1 MLYVKHKLII
11 LLAVALAAWSVVQAQ
26 DTEEARLRQA
36 LQAKLPKV
44 GIDSITR
51 TPFPGIYE
59 VVTGGEIVYTDAK
72 GEFMMGGTLYDLRNT
87 PIRNITQDTQ
97 QKIAA
102 KTITAAHDNAIK
114 QVRGNGKRVVYTFED
129 PNCGYCRE
137 LYKEL
142 AKMTD
147 VTVYTFLLPILSPDS
162 SDKSRAIWCSR
173 DRAKAWEQM
182 MTRGALTEA
191 GKSCDT
197 PLEKNSQIAQKLG
210 IRGTPAIY
218 LASGQQLG
226 GFVSAQQI
234 EQALGGSGAAGA
246 AANNKK

>member
-1 MLYVKHKLII
+1 M
-11 LLAVALAAWSVVQAQ
+11 
-26 DTEEARLRQA
+26 
-36 LQAKLPKV
+36 
-44 GIDSITR
+44 
-51 TPFPGIYE
+51 
-59 VVTGGEIVYTDAK
+59 
-72 GEFMMGGTLYDLRNT
+72 
-87 PIRNITQDTQ
+87 
-97 QKIAA
+97 
-102 KTITAAHDNAIK
+102 
-114 QVRGNGKRVVYTFED
+114 VYTFED